1 MQLLLVRHG
10 RPDLSGRP
18 EAGDPPLSADGE
30 RQAAA
35 AAVLLAE
42 AGVDRLVAS
51 GLRRARATAEPLARR
66 LGLEIETNE
75 LVGEI
80 DRVCGRYA
88 SVETVRQRGSEHWQR
103 FLADP
108 IGYFGA
114 DGERFR
120 IEVLDGFRQL
130 LHRGGGDRVA
140 VFTHGF
146 PINIL
151 LAHALGFSEMTRFIP
166 YYGSVTRLAGRSL
179 DRLTVLS
186 VNETGHLDPVD
197 RAAALGGHGQ

>member
-10 RPDLSGRP
+10 RPDLTGDP
-18 EAGDPPLSADGE
+18 EAGDPPLSAEGE
-30 RQAAA
+30 RQARATAA
-35 AAVLLAE
+35 LLAE
-42 AGVDRLVAS
+42 AGIDRLVAS
-51 GLRRARATAEPLARR
+51 GLRRARATAAPLAER
-66 LGLEIETNE
+66 LGLPLETND

-88 SVETVRQRGSEHWQR
+88 SVETVRQRGPEHWQR

-120 IEVLDGFRQL
+120 ADVLDGFQDL
-130 LHRGGGDRVA
+130 IARGGTRVA

-151 LAHALGFSEMTRFIP
+151 LAHALGFREMTRFIP
-166 YYGSVTRLAGRSL
+166 YYGSITRLGGRAL

-186 VNETGHLDPVD
+186 VNETGHLDPAD
-197 RAAALGGHGQ
+197 RAAAMGGFGG